1 MSCSSQS
8 HPSPSDDISL
18 SESLATISLS
28 ADSSNADEVE
38 EFESDA
44 SNDSITP
51 IATTV
56 TASAST
62 DSNSPANSDRSSHS
76 RDLSFDSH
84 EAISSSSSDSST
96 SNSGISQTGGQQ
108 SRGINEKRPSQYDN
122 RRNLHVDNL
131 PPMTEVEFRN
141 LFLTFGSIA
150 RSRIVT
156 DAITGLPAGYGF
168 VMFENEGDAVVALQS
183 LHNTYLPN
191 STKPLRV
198 TVKKPKTAKA
208 WEREREKEIEKQKL
222 LAHGPVNIQTIFVN
236 TNLYVAGLPANWTKR
251 EMDEIFSQFGMILE
265 SRILLEKHSH
275 VSKGVGFVRFQ
286 QLECCHQAIQALNG
300 KPAPVPASLK
310 ANGKG
315 NASAAN
321 PNGNRE
327 DSKQNL
333 TVRFAVDKTAQA
345 LAVAQQTVMGTL
357 NQQRGNSVQTSN
369 AQHHHS
375 HTRSE
380 ANANVNNQKY
390 FAVLNSGALPPS
402 HQRSNSPSSQTSVN
416 VHAANAYG
424 AAMNGLSPQQLQS
437 YLTMQHQQFAR
448 VAALATVGGSNRP
461 SFSATPASSA
471 NTYSYSPSPQS
482 TDLSAFSLENALLLS
497 QLNSPLTSS
506 AMSLNSLAA
515 AAALT
520 PINLSSLSLA
530 PASTSAAALNQYY
543 AGNSL
548 STLSPYT
555 NQVFV

>member
-1 MSCSSQS
+1 MSCSSVS

-18 SESLATISLS
+18 PEALATMSLSSDSSSQDHADVDGEDEYDSDGS
-28 ADSSNADEVE
+28 ADSM
-38 EFESDA
+38 
-44 SNDSITP
+44 TP
-51 IATTV
+51 TTGTV
-56 TASAST
+56 ST
-62 DSNSPANSDRSSHS
+62 DSNSPANSHRSHS
-76 RDLSFDSH
+76 RDSSFDGL
-84 EAISSSSSDSST
+84 ET
-96 SNSGISQTGGQQ
+96 SNSTTPSNSAAGNGPSAQ
-108 SRGINEKRPSQYDN
+108 RGINEKRPSQYDN

-141 LFLTFGSIA
+141 LFLTFGAIA

-168 VMFENEGDAVVALQS
+168 VMFENESDAMVALQS

-251 EMDEIFSQFGMILE
+251 EMDEVFSQFGMILE

-300 KPAPVPASLK
+300 KPAPIPASLK

-357 NQQRGNSVQTSN
+357 NQQRGNSGHSN
-369 AQHHHS
+369 NSQHHS
-375 HTRSE
+375 RSE
-380 ANANVNNQKY
+380 AANNMNNQKY
-390 FAVLNSGALPPS
+390 FAVLNSGSVPQSA
-402 HQRSNSPSSQTSVN
+402 HTQRSNSPSHANVSGYSTS
-416 VHAANAYG
+416 
-424 AAMNGLSPQQLQS
+424 MNGLSQQHIQTYLAMQQQQL
-437 YLTMQHQQFAR
+437 AR
-448 VAALATVGGSNRP
+448 AAAMATVSGSNRP
-461 SFSATPASSA
+461 SFSASNAPSPS
-471 NTYSYSPSPQS
+471 TYSFSAPQS
-482 TDLSAFSLENALLLS
+482 ADMSAYSLENALLLS
-497 QLNSPLTSS
+497 QLNSPMTSS
-506 AMSLNSLAA
+506 GMSLNSLAA
-515 AAALT
+515 AAGLG

-530 PASTSAAALNQYY
+530 PTSNNAALSQYY
-543 AGNSL
+543 GGNSIT
-548 STLSPYT
+548 TLSPYV
-555 NQVFV
+555 NQVYV